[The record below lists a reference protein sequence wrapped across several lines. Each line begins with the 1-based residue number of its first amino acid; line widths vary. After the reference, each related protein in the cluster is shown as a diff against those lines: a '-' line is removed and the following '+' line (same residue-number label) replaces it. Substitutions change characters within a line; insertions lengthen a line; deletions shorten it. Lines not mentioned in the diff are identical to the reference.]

1 MKNISFK
8 IFRLLLFAVLTAK
21 ILNWFLDFSAQT
33 NDLLNTIMFCL
44 IGIAYLIF
52 GFVWKNKWINSIFI
66 ICGLYLI
73 IMNFIEKDTFLNI
86 IGFISILTPMLI
98 GRFYKA
104 EDDKKQLKEA

>member
-1 MKNISFK
+1 MKNTAFTVFK
-8 IFRLLLFAVLTAK
+8 ILCLAILTAK

-33 NDLLNTIMFCL
+33 NGLLNTIMFCL
-44 IGIAYLIF
+44 IGIAYLVF

-73 IMNFIEKDTFLNI
+73 IMNFIQKDVFLNI
-86 IGFISILTPMLI
+86 ISFICILTPLLI

-104 EDDKKQLKEA
+104 EDDEKQLMKA